1 MQVER
6 FTNQT
11 AQYFD
16 AVEEQA
22 KFLQV
27 ANARRTTRLMND
39 FQKKQEKSRTKG
51 EALAAS
57 WVPYDTPKKLMDA
70 WAHYIKE
77 SSERAIL
84 TMDALR
90 ESSDNYYDH
99 LAKGC
104 PPVLIYDYEVI
115 VEGRNLPRPC
125 NYMLLKIIP
134 PEGTETFDDKRP
146 YVIIDPRAGHGAGI
160 GGFKNDSQVGVAL
173 RGGHPVYFVAF
184 HPMPE
189 PHQEVAHVTHAEA
202 AFLREVIARHPKS
215 SKPVVVGNCQGGW
228 AAAILAAVYPDLVG
242 PIVLNGAPMSYW
254 SGTMGQDPMRYSAG
268 LTGGIVPALLSAD
281 LANGVFDGA
290 NLVQNF
296 EMLNPGRNWFRKY
309 YDLYTN
315 IDGDDERFLEFQKW
329 WSGFYYMTEEEFRW
343 ILDNLFIGNKLS
355 KNEAFLEPGRPIDL
369 KTIKSPIIVFSSF
382 GDNITPP
389 DQALN
394 WIADTYSDESEIE
407 ILGQR
412 ILYMLHD
419 AVGHLGIFVSSS
431 VARREHTQMASTL
444 KTIESLPP
452 GLYKLQIERQ
462 KGKGNDAKFEVSFA
476 RKTIDQMLEETSER
490 NEEKAFAG
498 VARMSESLEDMY
510 DSTVGPMLK
519 TMNSSQSGE
528 VTRGLHPLRLTNGA
542 FASANPF
549 MFWPTMAAT
558 AVKQS
563 RKPNLAKTPFH
574 YWEELM
580 ADQIEYGWDALK
592 DWREALIENSFLTF
606 WASPQAVEY
615 GKSLSFRRPK
625 VPMQDL
631 HSLTS
636 IQNALK
642 KIDKGGVA
650 AAIVRIVFMI
660 ADSRDEVRSEKL
672 ERFNEVVTTW
682 TPFKS
687 MDPKERSFLIHDQTL
702 IVRFEMEAGY
712 NALPTLLKTEKEK
725 TLAYK
730 ALMHIIGKEEDMPPN
745 SLELWRSL
753 KKTFKWG

>member
-1 MQVER
+1 MQVEL
-6 FTNQT
+6 FTKRT
-11 AQYFD
+11 AQYFE
-16 AVEEQA
+16 AFAEQN

-27 ANARRTTRLMND
+27 ANARRSTRLMTD
-39 FQKKQEKSRTKG
+39 YQKKQEKSRGKS

-57 WVPYDTPKKLMDA
+57 WAPYDTSKKMMDA
-70 WAHYIKE
+70 WTHYLTE

-84 TMDALR
+84 TIDALR
-90 ESSDNYYDH
+90 ESSDTYFDH
-99 LAKGC
+99 MAKGC

-115 VEGRNLPRPC
+115 MEGRNLPRPC
-125 NYMLLKIIP
+125 NYMLLKIKP
-134 PEGTETFDDKRP
+134 PEGTETFDWKRP

-160 GGFKNDSQVGVAL
+160 GGFKDDSQVGVAL

-189 PHQEVAHVTHAEA
+189 PHQEVSHVTHAEA
-202 AFLREVIARHPKS
+202 AFLREIISRHPDS
-215 SKPVVVGNCQGGW
+215 SKPAVVGNCQGGW
-228 AAAILAAVYPDLVG
+228 ATAILAAFYPDLVG
-242 PIVLNGAPMSYW
+242 PIVLNGAPMAYW
-254 SGTMGQDPMRYSAG
+254 SGTLGQDPMRYSAG

-281 LANGVFDGA
+281 TGSGVFDGA

-315 IDGDDERFLEFQKW
+315 IDTSEERYLEFQKW
-329 WSGFYYMTEEEFRW
+329 WSGFYYMSEEEFRW
-343 ILDNLFIGNKLS
+343 ILENLFIGNKLS

-369 KTIKSPIIVFSSF
+369 KTIKSPIIVFSSY

-394 WIADTYSDESEIE
+394 WIADTYTDEAEIE

-419 AVGHLGIFVSSS
+419 QVGHLGIFVSSS
-431 VARREHTQMASTL
+431 VAKREHTQVASTL

-462 KGKGNDAKFEVSFA
+462 KGKGNDATFEVSFA
-476 RKTIDQMLEETSER
+476 RKTIDQMLLETSER
-490 NEEKAFAG
+490 NPEKAFAG
-498 VARMSESLEDMY
+498 VARFSESLEDMY
-510 DSTVGPMLK
+510 DSTIGPVLK
-519 TMNSSQSGE
+519 TMNSSQAGDMS
-528 VTRGLHPLRLTNGA
+528 RGLHPLRLANGA
-542 FASANPF
+542 FASTNPF
-549 MFWPTMAAT
+549 MMLPTMAA
-558 AVKQS
+558 AVVKQTH
-563 RKPNLAKTPFH
+563 KPNLAKTPFH

-580 ADQIEYGWDALK
+580 ADSIEYGWDALK
-592 DWREALIENSFLTF
+592 DWREAYIENAFLMF

-615 GKSLSFRRPK
+615 GKALSFRRPK

-631 HSLTS
+631 HSLAS

-650 AAIVRIVFMI
+650 AAIVRIVLMI
-660 ADSRDEVRSEKL
+660 ADTRTELRGEKL
-672 ERFNEVVTTW
+672 ERFNEVLTTW
-682 TPFKS
+682 APFKS
-687 MDPKERSFLIHDQTL
+687 MEPKERSFLLHDQTL
-702 IVRFEMEAGY
+702 IARFEMEAGY
-712 NALPTLLKTEKEK
+712 NALPSLLKTEKEK
-725 TLAYK
+725 TLAHK
-730 ALMHIIGKEEDMPPN
+730 ALMHIIGDEEDMPPS

>member
-1 MQVER
+1 MQVELFNTKAAEYFEALTEQNR
-6 FTNQT
+6 F
-11 AQYFD
+11 
-16 AVEEQA
+16 V
-22 KFLQV
+22 QV
-27 ANARRTTRLMND
+27 ANARRSTRLMKD
-39 FQKKQEKSRTKG
+39 FQKKEEKSRTKG

-70 WAHYIKE
+70 WTHYLKE

-90 ESSDNYYDH
+90 ESSDNYFDH
-99 LAKGC
+99 MAKGC

-115 VEGRNLPRPC
+115 MEGRNLPRPC

-134 PEGTETFDDKRP
+134 PEGTETFDHKRP

-160 GGFKNDSQVGVAL
+160 GGFKDDSQVGVAL

-189 PHQEVAHVTHAEA
+189 PHQEIADVTHAEA
-202 AFLREVIARHPKS
+202 AFLREVIARHPNS
-215 SKPVVVGNCQGGW
+215 AKPVVVGNCQGGW
-228 AAAILAAVYPDLVG
+228 ATAILAAIYPGLVG
-242 PIVLNGAPMSYW
+242 PIVLNGAPMAYW

-281 LANGVFDGA
+281 MANGVFDGA

-315 IDGDDERFLEFQKW
+315 IDGGDERFLEFQKW
-329 WSGFYYMTEEEFRW
+329 WGGFYYMTEEEFRW

-355 KNEAFLEPGRPIDL
+355 KNAAFLEPGRPIDL
-369 KTIKSPIIVFSSF
+369 KTIKSPIIVFSSY

-394 WIADTYSDESEIE
+394 WIADTYTDEAEIE

-419 AVGHLGIFVSSS
+419 EVGHLGIFVSSS
-431 VARREHTQMASTL
+431 IAKREHTQVASTL

-462 KGKGNDAKFEVSFA
+462 KGKGREATFEVSFA
-476 RKTIDQMLEETSER
+476 RKTIDDMLKETSER
-490 NEEKAFAG
+490 DVEKAFAG
-498 VARMSESLEDMY
+498 VARLSESLADMY
-510 DSTVGPMLK
+510 DSTIGPTLK
-519 TMNSSQSGE
+519 TLNSSQTGE
-528 VTRGLHPLRLTNGA
+528 MTRGMHPLRLNNGA
-542 FASANPF
+542 FASTNPF

-563 RKPNLAKTPFH
+563 RQPNLAKTPFH

-580 ADQIEYGWDALK
+580 ADHIEYGWDALK
-592 DWREALIENSFLTF
+592 DCREAMIENSFLAF

-615 GKSLSFRRPK
+615 GKALSFRRPR

-650 AAIVRIVFMI
+650 AAIVRIVLMV
-660 ADSRDEVRSEKL
+660 ADTRTEVRGEKL
-672 ERFNEVVTTW
+672 ERFNEVLTTW
-682 TPFKS
+682 APFKS
-687 MDPKERSFLIHDQTL
+687 MEPKERNFLIHDQTL
-702 IVRFEMEAGY
+702 IARFELEAGY
-712 NALPTLLKTEKEK
+712 NALPSLLKTEKEK

-730 ALMHIIGKEEDMPPN
+730 ALMHIIGKEEHLPPN

-753 KKTFKWG
+753 KKTFKWS